1 MTPHGPKTPHYAHLG
16 VYSDWVQAAAG
27 PRARAGRPATEWVRR
42 LVRDV
47 LGVPTGSALDG
58 DQEMPRDVR
67 VQRRW
72 TAAGLTGEE
81 LSYSVG
87 YGPRT
92 RAWLLKPAGAT
103 GPLPGVLALHGHD
116 GFKYHGKEKIAD
128 GPEPTPPALAALRSG
143 HYEGRAFANDLAREG
158 FVVLVPDV
166 FGWGSRRFPQHEMPP
181 LLQRM
186 GEATTGMAAPGTAPD
201 PASAEIARY
210 NAAAWHH
217 EHLLEKYCAL
227 LGTTLAA
234 VVARED
240 RIALNYLHA
249 RADTTEHTGSVG
261 LSGGGCRSA
270 LLRATSEHLTAAVVV
285 GMMSSYDA
293 LLDHN
298 VIDHTWMLLPAGFA
312 AHADWPDLVACRAP
326 APLLVQ
332 YNRDDDLFPL
342 PGALAAHARITAHY
356 TAAAAADSYAGQFY
370 DGPHKFDRAMQR
382 AAFTWLRT
390 HLAASRFGTAGST

>member
-1 MTPHGPKTPHYAHLG
+1 MTPHYGHLG
-16 VYSDWVQAAAG
+16 VYSDWVQASAG
-27 PRARAGRPATEWVRR
+27 PRARASRPTTQRVRR

-47 LGVPTGSALDG
+47 LAVP
-58 DQEMPRDVR
+58 DQASRPGATAGATTDDERPVDVR
-67 VQRRW
+67 VERQW
-72 TAAGLTGEE
+72 SGDGLLGEE

-87 YGPRT
+87 FGPRT
-92 RAWLLKPAGAT
+92 RAWLLKPSDAA

-116 GFKYHGKEKIAD
+116 GFKYYGKEKIAD
-128 GPEPTPPALAALRSG
+128 GPEAPAPVLTALRSS

-158 FVVLVPDV
+158 YVVFVPDV
-166 FGWGSRRFPQHEMPP
+166 FGWGSRRFPLHEMPP
-181 LLQRM
+181 LLQALGQM
-186 GEATTGMAAPGTAPD
+186 TAGMAPPDALPGPVPTEVAD
-201 PASAEIARY
+201 Y

-217 EHLLEKYCAL
+217 EHLLEKYCVL

-240 RIALNYLHA
+240 RIALNYL
-249 RADTTEHTGSVG
+249 RSRPDSTDHTGSVG

-270 LLRATSEHLTAAVVV
+270 LLRATSTHLTAAVVV

-312 AHADWPDLVACRAP
+312 GHADWPDLAACHAP

-332 YNRDDDLFPL
+332 YDRHDDLLPL
-342 PGALAAHARITAHY
+342 AGAQEAHQRITAHY
-356 TAAAAADSYAGQFY
+356 DAVDAPGAYTGQFY
-370 DGPHKFDRAMQR
+370 DGPHKFDLTMQR
-382 AAFTWLRT
+382 AAFDWLDG
-390 HLAASRFGTAGST
+390 HLHP